1 MASRAKCYHVW
12 GVHAYASPRVSRPSL
27 LLLRALATALVT
39 TLVTALV
46 AALAAALAADE
57 RHEQRERRGDTQR
70 RHTDLRHVT
79 AAPRSQRGRPH
90 AARGEEHRLLG

>member
-27 LLLRALATALVT
+27 LLLRALATA
-39 TLVTALV
+39 LVTALV

-79 AAPRSQRGRPH
+79 AAPQPTRPPSRC
-90 AARGEEHRLLG
+90 AW